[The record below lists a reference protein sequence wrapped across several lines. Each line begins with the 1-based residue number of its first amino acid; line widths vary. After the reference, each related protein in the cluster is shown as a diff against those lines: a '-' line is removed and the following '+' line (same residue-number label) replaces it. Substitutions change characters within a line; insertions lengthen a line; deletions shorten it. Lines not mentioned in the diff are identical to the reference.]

1 MMRHEHNPWPWGA
14 AFALSQAV
22 RLEDARELVFLSGQA
37 SIDAE
42 ARPLHAGDMKGQ
54 LEVTLANIRTVLA
67 EAGMDLS
74 HVVQL
79 RYLVVDVDAFMTHSA
94 VIAEAFR
101 AAGVSPAATL
111 LGVTRL
117 FLPELLVEIEVVAA
131 R

>member
-1 MMRHEHNPWPWGA
+1 MIRHQHDPWPWGA

-22 RLEDARELVFLSGQA
+22 RVEGARELVFLSGQA

-42 ARPLHAGDMKGQ
+42 ANPLNPGDMKGQ

-67 EAGMDLS
+67 AAGMDLS

-79 RYLVVDVDAFMTHSA
+79 RYLVVDVDAFMKHSGIISA
-94 VIAEAFR
+94 AFH
-101 AAGVSPAATL
+101 AAGVAPAATL